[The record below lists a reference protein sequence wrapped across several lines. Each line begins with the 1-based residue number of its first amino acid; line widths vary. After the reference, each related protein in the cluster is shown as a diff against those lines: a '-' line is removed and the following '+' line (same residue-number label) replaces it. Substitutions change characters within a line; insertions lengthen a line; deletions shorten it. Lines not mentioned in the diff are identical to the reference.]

1 MIIHEKIRADLFWF
15 ADFFR
20 GGQVNRFL
28 TNFNSRILK
37 NSESD
42 SFYNKDF
49 LLINLLT
56 HATQTVPFYNHILS
70 DKLAD
75 FPIVNKTTIKSNS
88 SGFLSSGYKKKK
100 LKKATTSGSTGAPLT
115 VLKDK
120 RKINRHT
127 AENIYFNS
135 LAGLPLGRKVY
146 YLRVWNAINRKSRL
160 ESFLQNIVMWDA
172 SDLSDKKISFLIE
185 TLIRDKDPKGIIA
198 FASTLEAVASYIV
211 RNKPIQSPLM
221 SVVIAISETL
231 TDGSRK
237 VLEEYF
243 KCNVISRY
251 SNIENGFLA
260 QQCTHSSGEYHI
272 NNSGFIIE
280 LLKHGKDESVSP
292 GETGRIVVT
301 DLFNYAMPLIRYD
314 TGDMAIYSESSAC
327 GEPGPVFKKVEGRQ
341 VDFIYDTAG
350 NLLSPHTITNTMWK
364 YSALIRQFQ
373 FIQNSAKE
381 YEIKINPFNDSFES
395 PEPLIKDLKFFVGTD
410 ASVSVSVVSEI
421 PVLSSGKRRKIVNN
435 YKKP

>member
-1 MIIHEKIRADLFWF
+1 MIIHEKIRADLFWI
-15 ADFFR
+15 ADFLK
-20 GGQVNRFL
+20 GGQVNRFFKSF
-28 TNFNSRILK
+28 THGIQI

-42 SFYNKDF
+42 SFHYEE
-49 LLINLLT
+49 LRLVNLLT
-56 HATQTVPFYNHILS
+56 HAINTVPFYNHILS
-70 DKLAD
+70 DRLAD
-75 FPIVNKTTIKSNS
+75 FPVVNKTTIKSHS
-88 SGFLSSGYKKKK
+88 SSFLSSSYKKGK

-120 RKINRHT
+120 RKIQRHT

-146 YLRVWNAINRKSRL
+146 YLRVWNEINRKSRL
-160 ESFLQNIVMWDA
+160 ESFLQNIVMWDG
-172 SDLSDKKISFLIE
+172 SDLSDKRISFLIE
-185 TLIRDKDPKGIIA
+185 TLIKDKDPKGIIA
-198 FASTLEAVASYIV
+198 FSSTLEAFASYIV
-211 RNKPIQSPLM
+211 RIKPNQSPRM
-221 SVVIAISETL
+221 SAVIAISETL
-231 TDGSRK
+231 TDGSRR
-237 VLEEYF
+237 VLEDYF

-280 LLKHGKDESVSP
+280 ILKQGKDEPIST

-314 TGDMAIYSESSAC
+314 TGDMAVYSDSSDC
-327 GEPGPVFKKVEGRQ
+327 GYSGPVFKKIEGRQ
-341 VDFIYDTAG
+341 VDFIFDTKG
-350 NLLSPHTITNTMWK
+350 SILSPHTITNTMWK

-373 FIQNSAKE
+373 FTQNSAME

-395 PEPLIKDLKFFVGTD
+395 SEQLVNDLKFFVGTD
-410 ASVSVSVVSEI
+410 SLIKVSIVNEI